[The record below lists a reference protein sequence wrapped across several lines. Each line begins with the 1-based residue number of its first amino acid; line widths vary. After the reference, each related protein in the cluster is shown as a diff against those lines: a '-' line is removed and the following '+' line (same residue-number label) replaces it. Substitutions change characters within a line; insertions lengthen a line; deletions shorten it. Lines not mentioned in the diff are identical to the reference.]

1 MAKLHRILLVVD
13 VYPPARVG
21 GATVYTVNLAEQ
33 LVKMGLEAEVLCAGS
48 WESGEAHFN
57 GMTEETRNGVKIYR
71 IYLNWRKAPAPFD
84 YLYDNVTLAPVFR
97 EFLLEHH
104 PDVVHINSCLT
115 LSARVIEE
123 AQRLGIPTVLHLH
136 DFWFLCALQNL
147 VRKDGSICY
156 GPESPW
162 DCQRCIL
169 AGATA
174 LRWSERVMPAA
185 LQRQLFTVAGRV
197 AWVTRLPG
205 LIGMSGDMERRQ
217 TDLRQI
223 VEAINVVG
231 APARFSLEL
240 FARHGFNT
248 ERFIYSIL
256 GFDTAWAAHV
266 QHTPSLSVRFGYIGN
281 IQRIK
286 GVHVLVEAFNALPAN
301 VAAELFIYG
310 DPTQDVTYV
319 ESLKARSNPKIHWMG
334 VFARAQ
340 LPEVMSALDVIVVP
354 SICHEV
360 NPTVIKEA
368 FAARLPVIASDQGST
383 NEMIVEGV
391 NGLSFRAGD
400 VGDLKAKMLVMVNEA
415 DVWTRVQDAIPKLKT
430 VEQEGLEMKSIYE
443 ACMREKAA
451 VNFQLH

>member
-33 LVKMGLEAEVLCAGS
+33 LVKMGLEVEVLCAGS
-48 WESGEAHFN
+48 WEAGEAHFN
-57 GMTEETRNGVKIYR
+57 GMTEEERNGVKIYR

-123 AQRLGIPTVLHLH
+123 AWRLGIPTVLHLH

-169 AGATA
+169 AGAKA
-174 LRWSERVMPAA
+174 LRWSDRVMPAA

-205 LIGMSGDMERRQ
+205 LIGMLGDMERRQ
-217 TDLRQI
+217 TYLRQLL
-223 VEAINVVG
+223 EAINVVV

-256 GFDTAWAAHV
+256 GFDTAWATRV
-266 QHTPSLSVRFGYIGN
+266 QHTPSSSMRFGYIGN

-310 DPTQDVTYV
+310 DPTQDVAYV
-319 ESLKARSNPKIHWMG
+319 ELLKARPNSKIHWMG
-334 VFARAQ
+334 VFARER

-400 VGDLKAKMLVMVNEA
+400 VGDLNGKLMEMIAHRRLIEKL
-415 DVWTRVQDAIPKLKT
+415 RRGIPK
-430 VEQEGLEMKSIYE
+430 VKSIE
-443 ACMREKAA
+443 DNACEIIDVYKCLFEK
-451 VNFQLH
+451 

>member
-1 MAKLHRILLVVD
+1 MTLPQKILLVVD

-33 LVKMGLEAEVLCAGS
+33 LVKMGLEVEVLCAGS
-48 WESGEAHFN
+48 WEAGDAHFN
-57 GMTEETRNGVKIYR
+57 GITEEIRNGVKIHR

-97 EFLLEHH
+97 EFLLEHR

-169 AGATA
+169 AGAKA

-217 TDLRQI
+217 TYLRQLL
-223 VEAINVVG
+223 EAIDVVV

-310 DPTQDVTYV
+310 DPTQDVAYV

-340 LPEVMSALDVIVVP
+340 LPEVMSVLDVIVVP

-400 VGDLKAKMLVMVNEA
+400 AGDLNGKLMEMIAHRRLIEKL
-415 DVWTRVQDAIPKLKT
+415 RQGIPK
-430 VEQEGLEMKSIYE
+430 VKSIE
-443 ACMREKAA
+443 DNACEIVDVYKCLFEK
-451 VNFQLH
+451 

>member
-1 MAKLHRILLVVD
+1 
-13 VYPPARVG
+13 
-21 GATVYTVNLAEQ
+21 
-33 LVKMGLEAEVLCAGS
+33 
-48 WESGEAHFN
+48 
-57 GMTEETRNGVKIYR
+57 
-71 IYLNWRKAPAPFD
+71 
-84 YLYDNVTLAPVFR
+84 
-97 EFLLEHH
+97 
-104 PDVVHINSCLT
+104 
-115 LSARVIEE
+115 
-123 AQRLGIPTVLHLH
+123 LHLH

-169 AGATA
+169 AGAKA
-174 LRWSERVMPAA
+174 LRWSDRVMPAA

-205 LIGMSGDMERRQ
+205 LIGMLGDMERRQ
-217 TDLRQI
+217 TYLRQLL
-223 VEAINVVG
+223 EAVDVVV

-256 GFDTAWAAHV
+256 GFDTAWATRV
-266 QHTPSLSVRFGYIGN
+266 QHTPSSSMRFGYIGN

-310 DPTQDVTYV
+310 DPTQDVAYV
-319 ESLKARSNPKIHWMG
+319 ELLKARPNSKIHWMG
-334 VFARAQ
+334 VFAREQ

-400 VGDLKAKMLVMVNEA
+400 VGDLNGKLMEMIAHRRLIEKL
-415 DVWTRVQDAIPKLKT
+415 RRGIPK
-430 VEQEGLEMKSIYE
+430 VKSIE
-443 ACMREKAA
+443 DNACEIIDVYKCLFEK
-451 VNFQLH
+451 